1 MLSRFPNVH
10 FSPLFASELPMA
22 NPDPPKRTQPQ
33 GPLKGIRILDLSSFI
48 AGSYAAMLLG
58 DLGAQI
64 IKVEAPPWGDLART
78 WGPFLNG
85 EAWMF
90 QGWNR
95 NKRSIGLNLGKPEGI
110 EILNRLVRESD
121 ILIENFR
128 PGITE
133 KLGIDYPRLRE
144 LNPRLIYCSST
155 AFGNRGTDRL
165 RPGYD
170 PVFQALGGVAQMNAY
185 FCGSPALA
193 SVSVADYQAAML
205 VVTGATAA
213 LYHRERTGEG
223 QLVETSLLQG
233 VMSVQSHFF
242 VEGIDHQPSGAFG
255 IFPYELFQT
264 GAGLLFI
271 GGATDKFWTLL
282 CEALGLRELTS
293 DPRYGRNPDRVA
305 RREELKPLLEEKLA
319 SKSAAEWESILVEK
333 GVPAGKVAPH
343 AEFFHDQQTTAMEM
357 NPVISH
363 SKAGNLRVSGVP
375 IHFEKTPGSIQCSAP
390 CLAEHTD
397 EILQEMGYDDSAI
410 AHLASASVVQLP
422 SA

>member
-1 MLSRFPNVH
+1 
-10 FSPLFASELPMA
+10 MA
-22 NPDPPKRTQPQ
+22 DLNRPTGTPPQ

-58 DLGAQI
+58 DMGAEV
-64 IKVEAPPWGDLART
+64 IKVEAPPWGDLARA

-95 NKRSIGLNLGKPEGI
+95 NKRSLGLNLGKPEGV

-155 AFGNRGTDRL
+155 AFGNRGDDRL

-242 VEGIDHQPSGAFG
+242 VEGIDCQPSGAFG
-255 IFPYELFQT
+255 IFPYELFET
-264 GAGLLFI
+264 GNGLLFI
-271 GGATDKFWTLL
+271 GGATDKFWSLL
-282 CEALGLRELTS
+282 CEALDIAELATDS
-293 DPRYGRNPDRVA
+293 RYARNPDRVD
-305 RREELKPLLEEKLA
+305 RREELKPILEEKLA
-319 SKSAAEWESILVEK
+319 SKSAAEWEAILVEK
-333 GVPAGKVAPH
+333 GVPAGRVATH
-343 AEFFHDQQTTAMEM
+343 AEFFHQEQTTAMEM
-357 NPVISH
+357 NPVVSH
-363 SKAGNLRVSGVP
+363 PKAGSLRVSGVP
-375 IHFEKTPGSIQCSAP
+375 IHFEKTPGGIQCSAP

-397 EILQEMGYDDSAI
+397 EILRELGYDDSAI
-410 AHLASASVVQLP
+410 AQLASASVVQLP